1 MIAAYPTRI
10 EIKDYSKVGL
20 VKRIR
25 EKEAAGWECIQPIS
39 KRCKEAVIANCVDSG
54 LKYKRA
60 YVRRFEHYVVM
71 KKTK

>member
-1 MIAAYPTRI
+1 MIAAYSTRI

-54 LKYKRA
+54 LKYKRT
-60 YVRRFEHYVVM
+60 YVSRFEHYVVM
-71 KKTK
+71 KKT

>member
-1 MIAAYPTRI
+1 MIAAYSTRI

-54 LKYKRA
+54 LKYKRT
-60 YVRRFEHYVVM
+60 YVSRFEHYVVM
-71 KKTK
+71 KKTE

>member
-39 KRCKEAVIANCVDSG
+39 KRCKEAVITNCVDSG
-54 LKYKRA
+54 
-60 YVRRFEHYVVM
+60 
-71 KKTK
+71 

>member
-25 EKEAAGWECIQPIS
+25 EKGGSWMGMYS
-39 KRCKEAVIANCVDSG
+39 TY
-54 LKYKRA
+54 LKK
-60 YVRRFEHYVVM
+60 M
-71 KKTK
+71 

>member
-10 EIKDYSKVGL
+10 EIKDYSKVSL

-39 KRCKEAVIANCVDSG
+39 KRCKEAVITNCVDSG
-54 LKYKRA
+54 LKYKRT
-60 YVRRFEHYVVM
+60 YVSRFEHYVVM